1 MASSQHNPIVLTG
14 IKPTGQPHLGNYLGS
29 IRPALELAERH
40 PAYYFV
46 ADGHALTT
54 VRDPARLAR
63 HSDEVA
69 ATWLALGLD
78 PERVVFYRRSAVPE
92 IFELMWILACTTAKG
107 LLNRAHAYKAA
118 VALNQ
123 AADRDDDADVQVG
136 LYTYPLLMAA
146 DILAMDADLVPVG
159 RDQQQHVEMA
169 RDMAMAFNR
178 AFGQVLKPPVA
189 LIQEEVPTLPG
200 VDGRKMSKSYNNEI
214 PLFGSSAEIRRRVM
228 RIVTDSRR
236 PEEPKDP
243 EACHIFALYR
253 QVAPSAAVAG
263 MRQRYLQGGLAYR
276 EAKEALIAA
285 LEGGFGTA
293 RARFAAL
300 LDDRAQL
307 AAVLARGTA
316 AARRQAGQTLAR
328 MRRAVGLEHG
338 GLQIPS
344 RMAESA
350 LSGRRA
356 PATTAAARH
365 RHGL

>member
-1 MASSQHNPIVLTG
+1 MASVQHNPIVLTG
-14 IKPTGQPHLGNYLGS
+14 IKPTGQPHLGNFLGS

-63 HSDEVA
+63 HIDEVA

-78 PERVVFYRRSAVPE
+78 HKRVVFYRQSAVPE
-92 IFELMWILACTTAKG
+92 TFELMWILACTTAKG

-118 VALNQ
+118 VARNQ

-169 RDMAMAFNR
+169 RDMATGFNR
-178 AFGQVLKPPVA
+178 VFGQVLKAPVA
-189 LIQEEVPTLPG
+189 SIQSEVPTLPG
-200 VDGRKMSKSYNNEI
+200 LDGRKMSKSYDNEI
-214 PLFGSSAEIRRRVM
+214 PLFGPPDEIRRRVM

-243 EACHIFALYR
+243 ETCHIFALYR
-253 QVAPSAAVAG
+253 QIASGAAVAG
-263 MRQRYLQGGLAYR
+263 MRQRYLQGGLGYR

-285 LEGGFGTA
+285 LEGRFGQA
-293 RARFAAL
+293 RTRFAAL
-300 LDDRAQL
+300 MADGTQL
-307 AAVLARGTA
+307 AAVLAQGTA
-316 AARRQAGQTLAR
+316 AARRQAAQTLAR
-328 MRRAVGLEHG
+328 VRRAVGLARAETQ
-338 GLQIPS
+338 LS
-344 RMAESA
+344 TMMAEN
-350 LSGRRA
+350 
-356 PATTAAARH
+356 AAAGGSSAFASAAQSRL
-365 RHGL
+365 GL